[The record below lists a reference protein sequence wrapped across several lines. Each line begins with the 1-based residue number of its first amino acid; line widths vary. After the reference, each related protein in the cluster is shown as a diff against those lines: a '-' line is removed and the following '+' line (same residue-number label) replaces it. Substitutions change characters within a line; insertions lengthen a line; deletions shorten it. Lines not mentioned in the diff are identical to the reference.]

1 MKSMLTWIL
10 APFGAIGLSVAAMI
24 LTAFVTL
31 PASVAV
37 SVAVRGYARRRALS
51 DDRRARR
58 RYVTGAVLGLA
69 ATWAWALAF
78 ERPAQADARMVL
90 PAVALLGG
98 VVLAQALCCVG
109 LLRHVPRGQPAWTVL
124 AVLLLWGGLATCA
137 LAYGM
142 HQGGMLGAM

>member
-1 MKSMLTWIL
+1 MKSTLVWVL
-10 APFGAIGLSVAAMI
+10 APFGAIGLSIVAMM

-31 PASVAV
+31 PASVTV
-37 SVAVRGYARRRALS
+37 GVVVRAYARRRALP

-58 RYVTGAVLGLA
+58 RYITGAVLGLA
-69 ATWAWALAF
+69 ATWAWAFAF
-78 ERPAQADARMVL
+78 ERPERAGASIVL
-90 PAVALLGG
+90 PAVALLG
-98 VVLAQALCCVG
+98 VVALAQVLCCVG

-142 HQGGMLGAM
+142 HQGAMLGSM